1 MELEYSCEVAIAGL
15 TIAFC
20 TCRKVEWPE
29 SFQPFRT
36 DMNPDYK
43 VFFRETTHIPG
54 HISNPVFIRDNIL
67 ITTGENQNTFV
78 RWFRDPE
85 KKEAPYAYS
94 SIELSSKT
102 VNVFYLRTAEKMLGY
117 LDSCFSYIAWE
128 TLLMHEK
135 RLLLHSSFVASPYG
149 GILFSG
155 VSGIGKSTQA
165 DLWCRFRG
173 CRLLNGDRTILHF
186 EDNRLTGYGS
196 PYAGSSKCYVN
207 DSCTI
212 RILVFLQKSTECR
225 VRKLRK
231 AEAFRNIYAQLTVNS
246 WDKKFVQFACDM
258 AERIADTIPV
268 YELSC
273 TPDLK
278 AVELLEKVLQGGR
291 SIWREID
298 LKNRFSEP

>member
-1 MELEYSCEVAIAGL
+1 
-15 TIAFC
+15 
-20 TCRKVEWPE
+20 
-29 SFQPFRT
+29 
-36 DMNPDYK
+36 MNPDYK

-186 EDNRLTGYGS
+186 EDDRLTGYGS

-231 AEAFRNIYAQLTVNS
+231 AEVFRNIYAQLTVNS

-278 AVELLEKVLQGGR
+278 AVELLEKVLQGGEAYGER
-291 SIWREID
+291 TT
-298 LKNRFSEP
+298 